1 MVNTIS
7 FGYCSRTFTEES
19 EMIVHIQNYHQH
31 CDGEQL
37 KTEIDGNTMMTC
49 SCTAAQKLQ
58 RSFELIC
65 NQDIIDKMAVYG

>member
-1 MVNTIS
+1 
-7 FGYCSRTFTEES
+7 
-19 EMIVHIQNYHQH
+19 MIVHIQNYHQH

-65 NQDIIDKMAVYG
+65 NQDIIDTIDIIDHFECHS